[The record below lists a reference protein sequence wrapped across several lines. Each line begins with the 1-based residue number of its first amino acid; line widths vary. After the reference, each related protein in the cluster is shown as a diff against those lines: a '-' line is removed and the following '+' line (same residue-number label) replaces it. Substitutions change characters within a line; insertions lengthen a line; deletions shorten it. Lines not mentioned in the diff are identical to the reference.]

1 MSGSEARGREQSCLL
16 RRRRSV
22 CGDYGFVKLGTL
34 FGTDASHRQEGDLAA
49 GDTSVGFGPFRT
61 SHLNWYF

>member
-1 MSGSEARGREQSCLL
+1 MGCHQYTTASNSTTLESNKSE
-16 RRRRSV
+16 
-22 CGDYGFVKLGTL
+22 LGTL

-49 GDTSVGFGPFRT
+49 GDTSVVFRTFRT